1 MRLHPC
7 DCHRRRKAGV
17 ISMNETDR
25 IASEP
30 EYASQTDVCFEDK
43 EEQYFLAM
51 TNDCADPD
59 DGTARTHE
67 QVQEDWKL
75 LGIVR

>member
-1 MRLHPC
+1 VKEKEL
-7 DCHRRRKAGV
+7 
-17 ISMNETDR
+17 ISTEL
-25 IASEP
+25 
-30 EYASQTDVCFEDK
+30 EYASQTDFRLDDA

-67 QVQEDWKL
+67 QIQEDWKL
-75 LGIVR
+75 LGISRQTPVMLLKENVKEH

>member
-1 MRLHPC
+1 MMEKEQSSIEQERASQAHPC
-7 DCHRRRKAGV
+7 FD
-17 ISMNETDR
+17 
-25 IASEP
+25 
-30 EYASQTDVCFEDK
+30 DV

-67 QVQEDWKL
+67 QIQEDWML
-75 LGIVR
+75 LASQDRYRNTRK